1 MTSSGFAPILT
12 AAVANRLLAAIDA
25 GEQTLAV
32 SLNLGLSTEPV
43 AIRGGAVE
51 VRGSALGRALLAKI
65 AAGEQKC
72 FEVVADDARPMAVF
86 SETTGWVRTL
96 LPTADAPTTLVAG
109 FPMHRIGRTTPL
121 ADAGAKVRCL
131 GRGRGRVLDT
141 ATGLGY
147 TAIELA
153 RVGFDVVTVE
163 LDPAAI
169 DLARRNPWSAALFGR
184 DNVCLLQG
192 DVAAVAASFD
202 DGEFSAV
209 LHDPPTLQLAGEL
222 YSAAFYAELKRILKP
237 GGRLFHYVG
246 DPHSRAG
253 ARATAGVMRR
263 LAEAGFEN
271 VRRRKD
277 AFGISAV
284 AGRRQPR
291 FSRGASRRTP
301 LNRRTPSS
309 RRTPSNSSR
318 G

>member
-1 MTSSGFAPILT
+1 MVMTPSGFAPILT
-12 AAVANRLLAAIDA
+12 AAVASRLLVAMDA
-25 GEQTLAV
+25 GEQMLTV

-43 AIRGGAVE
+43 AIRDGAVE
-51 VRGSALGRALLAKI
+51 VRGCALERALLAKI
-65 AAGEQKC
+65 AAEEQKC
-72 FEVVADDARPMAVF
+72 FEVAADGVRPMAVF
-86 SETTGWVRTL
+86 SEATGWVRTL

-109 FPMHRIGRTTPL
+109 FPMHRIGGTTPL
-121 ADAGAKVRCL
+121 ADTRAKVRCL
-131 GRGRGRVLDT
+131 GRGRGCVLDT

-153 RVGFDVVTVE
+153 RLGFDVVTVE

-169 DLARRNPWSAALFGR
+169 DLARRNPWSAGLFDR
-184 DNVCLLQG
+184 DTVRLLQG
-192 DVAAVAASFD
+192 DVAEIVASFG

-209 LHDPPTLQLAGEL
+209 LHDPPTLQLAGAL

-263 LAEAGFEN
+263 LADAGFEN
-271 VRRRKD
+271 VRRRQD

-284 AGRRQPR
+284 ASRRQSR
-291 FSRGASRRTP
+291 FSRTASKWA
-301 LNRRTPSS
+301 PSK
-309 RRTPSNSSR
+309 SSR